1 MAGEVKRSRVLDLIF
16 AVYEDRKTPRRR
28 TLKAAKIVHYHGEPI
43 DCVVRDL
50 SATGAGLV
58 IESPIDIPPRFCLLF
73 ENKAPAACF
82 ICQVGNNEGLRHGF
96 KGHYPLMH

>member
-1 MAGEVKRSRVLDLIF
+1 MAGGVKRSRVLDLIF

-73 ENKAPAACF
+73 EGDKTTKQCRVVRRSGNKIGVAF
-82 ICQVGNNEGLRHGF
+82 E
-96 KGHYPLMH
+96 